1 VREWGVEKISIFF
14 LRPSEMKTFR
24 SLDGAKGEKK
34 HFYQVKEGN
43 KKKKRSFFV
52 GGLKKRSELI
62 GMR

>member
-1 VREWGVEKISIFF
+1 
-14 LRPSEMKTFR
+14 
-24 SLDGAKGEKK
+24 LDGAKGEKK

>member
-1 VREWGVEKISIFF
+1 
-14 LRPSEMKTFR
+14 MKTFR

-34 HFYQVKEGN
+34 HFFQVKEGN
-43 KKKKRSFFV
+43 KKKKSFFV